1 MAITQKDNSVYYNV
15 ALSLVPKLG
24 PNIYKNIIRYCGSAE
39 SFFALNNGKAA
50 KIPGIGPKLL
60 AYRKD
65 KVQYLR
71 EAEILVE
78 NAIKNHIQI
87 HCFLDNTYPLR
98 LKSIPDS
105 PTVIFTKGNID
116 LNPPRSLGIVGTR
129 NATRYGKN
137 ITQKIVEELAPFAPT
152 IISGLAYGID
162 IEAHRAALGHQ
173 LPTIGVLGSDLN
185 TIYPAAHSHSAFQ
198 MMENGGLLSEYQ
210 LNTPFNPS
218 NFPQRNR
225 IIAGMS
231 DALIVVEAAHK
242 GGALI
247 TAEIAYSYN
256 REVFAVPGNLQSKHS
271 EGCNNLIRL
280 MKAGIYMG
288 AREIIEALSWGN
300 ENNSK
305 NPTIP
310 LPDLDQLDP
319 GEKKI
324 MQIITEKMEIE
335 IDRLS
340 WEMGM
345 PISELAVKLLN
356 LEFLGLVKSLP
367 GKKYVQ
373 AHKK

>member
-1 MAITQKDNSVYYNV
+1 MATTKKDNSIYNV

-24 PNIYKNIIRYCGSAE
+24 PNLYKNIIRYCGSAE
-39 SFFALNNGKAA
+39 SFFSLNNGKAA

-65 KVQYLR
+65 KDRYLR
-71 EAEILVE
+71 DAELLIEA
-78 NAIKNHIQI
+78 AIKNHIQI
-87 HCFLDNTYPLR
+87 HCYVDSTYPQR
-98 LKSIPDS
+98 LKSVPDS
-105 PTVIFTKGNID
+105 PTVIFTKGKID
-116 LNPPRSLGIVGTR
+116 LNPVRSLGIVGTR
-129 NATRYGKN
+129 NATLYGKN

-162 IEAHRAALGHQ
+162 IEAHRAALSHL
-173 LPTIGVLGSDLN
+173 LPTIGILGSDLN
-185 TIYPAAHSHSAFQ
+185 TIYPAAHRNTAFQ
-198 MMENGGLLSEYQ
+198 MMENGGLLTEYK
-210 LNTPFNPS
+210 LNTALNPS

-225 IIAGMS
+225 IIAAMS
-231 DALIVVEAAHK
+231 DALIVVEAAEK

-256 REVFAVPGNLQSKHS
+256 REVFAVPGNLQSKYS
-271 EGCNNLIRL
+271 EGCNNLIRY

-300 ENNSK
+300 EGHSK

-310 LPDLDQLDP
+310 LPDLSQLDP

-324 MQIITEKMEIE
+324 MEILIEKIEIE

-340 WEMGM
+340 WEMEM